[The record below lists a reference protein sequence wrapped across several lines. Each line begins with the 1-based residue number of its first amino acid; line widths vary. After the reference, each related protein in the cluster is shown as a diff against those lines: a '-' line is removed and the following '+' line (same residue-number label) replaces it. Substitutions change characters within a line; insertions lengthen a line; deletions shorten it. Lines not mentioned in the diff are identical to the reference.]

1 MSVATYSQAVGEP
14 DISVDIKEVEKKDCN
29 IDNYVDIKTMD
40 YDYNDN
46 SPLKTIFNQIF
57 NFQVQ
62 YYKEQSKSDFGK
74 YLFYKFKEENAY
86 YKYEFDIESQRFKMS
101 SKKDKLNLI
110 LSYEKNEIRLIS
122 YNKMKMSPFENKI
135 KDVVKLSEMTD
146 GTTIYVVFDTVKN
159 KWFISTNHKI
169 NGDSN
174 YDILDTHKDIFLK
187 ECVERGYDFDKFM
200 NYLYSNKKETH
211 VLLFSM
217 RHYITPI
224 PLNTKEN
231 ILKFISVYKVNNKD
245 TKYGKTFQEYK
256 NSKFS
261 DEDLKENIY
270 SIINDMCSD
279 TISYLDT
286 KEFISY
292 CKKDGFGEFIPF
304 IEYSFNKEKDLT
316 LQIQTFF
323 KKCIATFKGLMVYGE
338 NMIEYFENPDY
349 NKIYYNRPNFSI
361 NNTKDGFMLQ
371 LEYLYGDKDK
381 SKFFEDFKELVDMY
395 KIKEQFENNR
405 LKTYE
410 FFEGILDWYTKVYVE
425 STHTFKDIPIAYK
438 YKYVDKHTKY
448 VKGQNFSKKIVDIIS
463 KSGRKFDATNEED
476 KQQLYRKL
484 ILGDLL
490 SDYYEKTK
498 NKQFCQ
504 YGNLYNNIFNPI
516 LETVNNKTKFKDL

>member
-1 MSVATYSQAVGEP
+1 MSGQTYSQAVGEP
-14 DISVDIKEVEKKDCN
+14 VISVDIKEMEQNECN
-29 IDNYVDIKTMD
+29 IGDYTNIKTIEF
-40 YDYNDN
+40 DYNDN
-46 SPLKTIFNQIF
+46 SALKPIFNNIF
-57 NFQVQ
+57 DFQVQ
-62 YYKEQSKSDFGK
+62 YYKEKSKSDLGK
-74 YLFYKFKEENAY
+74 YLFYKFKEDNTY

-101 SKKDKLNLI
+101 SKKDKLTLI
-110 LSYEKNEIRLIS
+110 FSYEKNDIRLLS
-122 YNKMKMSPFENKI
+122 YNKMQISPFENKI

-146 GTTIYVVFDTVKN
+146 GTTIYVIFDTVKN

-174 YDILDTHKDIFLK
+174 YDILDTHKEIFLK
-187 ECVERGYDFDKFM
+187 ECEKKGYDFDKFM

-211 VLLFSM
+211 ILLFSM

-224 PLNTKEN
+224 PLNIKEN
-231 ILKFISVYKVNNKD
+231 VLKFISIYKVNKKD
-245 TKYGKTFQEYK
+245 TNYGEIFQEYK

-261 DEDLKENIY
+261 NEELKEKIY
-270 SIINDMCSD
+270 SIINEMSVD

-292 CKKDGFGEFIPF
+292 CKKNEIGELIPF
-304 IEYSFNKEKDLT
+304 IEYYFDKEKDLT
-316 LQIQTFF
+316 LQIQSFF
-323 KKCIATFKGLMVYGE
+323 RTKNAIFKGLMIYGN
-338 NMIEYFENPDY
+338 NMIEYFENPEY
-349 NKIYYNRPNFSI
+349 NKIYYNRPHFSM
-361 NNTKDGFMLQ
+361 NNIKDGFMLQ

-381 SKFFEDFKELVDMY
+381 IKFFEDFKELIDMY
-395 KIKEQFENNR
+395 KIKEQFESNR
-405 LKTYE
+405 KKTYE
-410 FFEGILDWYTKVYVE
+410 FFEGILDWYNKVYLGK
-425 STHTFKDIPIAYK
+425 THTFKDIPIAYR

-463 KSGRKFDATNEED
+463 KSGRPFDITNEED

-490 SDYYEKTK
+490 NDYYEKTK

-516 LETVNNKTKFKDL
+516 LETANKSEFKDL